1 MDKEELADLLDE
13 VAQAD
18 EKDKIRKHLFNQPNL
33 LTISSV
39 NKIEEAENYTPYS
52 QTAFSSFQVNLPRP
66 ALDVKGLQLLST
78 NIPQCNANIPNTACA
93 FWYYRL
99 SRYTG
104 MTPSISNLYYVRL
117 LPSFYKQE
125 NIYQPSLY
133 GYNQTFNNYSAV
145 NTQLIKACKNDL
157 AYDNEVFRI
166 NGITEFG
173 YVEPFIPAIP
183 YLPEDIT
190 INYDANI
197 NKFKM
202 TGQNTEVAYIR
213 WSDATLYAVGD
224 IVIVENQSGVDQAY
238 KCLVPNI
245 NLDPNYINV
254 PAWVS
259 GRYYIVNN
267 IVVDVGIYYICIE
280 NDGPSITPPAGN
292 PAKWSVLPVIPEW
305 VSLGEYE
312 AGNIVLYLGTQYY
325 ALDDV
330 ISDVPPATDTANWS
344 AFTGLAW
351 KQMNIDIIEE
361 WDADAYYSVGIIV
374 SFDGI
379 LYRANAENHNVNPV
393 GAAEWDDGVNYANWY
408 TYLITGYED
417 PNVKIAQG
425 ELTPLLWN
433 ATTLY
438 KLGDTISYNG
448 QVFISNF
455 ANVNNLPVVAPVW
468 SSLTTYQKGAYAY
481 LNATRKAYVS
491 LQNNNLNKNPNT
503 NPAFWTSVGWV
514 DAWDFPSF
522 PANIPRKGGLFGLT
536 QIFDMVEISANN
548 DLYTN
553 FPYGV
558 GGQPFNPDP
567 KRLLNSILGFTW
579 NGNFNP
585 TDFGNL
591 GQSTIEVLTSKKFPQ
606 LYNRL
611 RPIPEYVVSLG
622 LGATNDVSTSTISLT
637 FTADSYANLVYSSI
651 INIYANIV
659 GASSVD
665 TQSNASLLAI
675 TTMNCG
681 NLGVAFWDNY
691 IDNPLTKVNGD
702 IYAVDINFTDE
713 YGEPYYLSNNAV
725 ATLVFKVIYSAIN

>member
-1 MDKEELADLLDE
+1 MEAELKELLEE
-13 VAQAD
+13 VAELSIQ
-18 EKDKIRKHLFNQPNL
+18 RKEIKPFNQPNL

-39 NKIEEAENYTPYS
+39 NKVEEAENYTPYS
-52 QTAFSSFQVNLPRP
+52 QTAFSSFQINLPRP
-66 ALDVKGLQLLST
+66 ALDVKSLQLLST

-99 SRYTG
+99 SQYTG
-104 MTPSISNLYYVRL
+104 MTPSINNLYYVRL

-145 NTQLIKACKNDL
+145 NTQLVKACTNDL
-157 AYDNEVFRI
+157 MYDNEVFRI
-166 NGITEFG
+166 NGTTNFG
-173 YVEPFIPAIP
+173 YVEPFIPAIQ
-183 YLPEDIT
+183 YLPQDIS
-190 INYDANI
+190 IIYDANV

-224 IVIVENQSGVDQAY
+224 VVVVEDQNGIEQAY

-245 NLDPNYINV
+245 NLDPNYINI

-259 GRYYIVNN
+259 GRYYVVDN

-292 PAKWSVLPVIPEW
+292 PAKWSVLPIIPEW
-305 VSLGEYE
+305 VAWTIYPAGQVVQYE
-312 AGNIVLYLGTQYY
+312 GVTYY
-325 ALDDV
+325 ALQSVNLDQ
-330 ISDVPPATDTANWS
+330 PPPVDTTNWS

-351 KQMNIDIIEE
+351 KQIHIDIVDE
-361 WDADAYYSVGIIV
+361 WDTDAYYSVGIIV

-379 LYRANAENHNVNPV
+379 LYRANTENHNVNPV

-425 ELTPLLWN
+425 ELTNIEWD

-438 KLGDTISYNG
+438 KIGDTISYNG

-455 ANVNNLPVVAPVW
+455 ANVNNLPVVAPLW
-468 SSLTTYQKGAYAY
+468 LLDTTYQKGAYAY
-481 LNATRKAYVS
+481 LIETKKIYVA
-491 LQNNNLNKNPNT
+491 LQSSINKNPAIS
-503 NPAFWTSVGWV
+503 PLFWSPVGWV

-536 QIFDMVEISANN
+536 QIFDMVEIAANGYVY
-548 DLYTN
+548 DN

-558 GGQPFNPDP
+558 GGQPFNHEP
-567 KRLLNSILGFTW
+567 KRLLNTILGFTW
-579 NGNFNP
+579 NGKFNP
-585 TDFGNL
+585 VDFGNL
-591 GQSTIEVLTSKKFPQ
+591 GQSTLAVLTSKKFPQ

-611 RPIPEYVVSLG
+611 RPIPEYVVQLG

-637 FTADSYANLVYSSI
+637 YTADSYANLVYSSI
-651 INIYANIV
+651 VNIYANIV
-659 GASSVD
+659 GASSLD

-675 TTMNCG
+675 TSMNCG
-681 NLGVAFWDNY
+681 NLGVAFWDSY
-691 IDNPLTKVNGD
+691 LDNPLTKVNGD
-702 IYAVDINFTDE
+702 IYSMEINFTDE

-725 ATLVFKVIYSAIN
+725 ATLVFKVSYSTIN